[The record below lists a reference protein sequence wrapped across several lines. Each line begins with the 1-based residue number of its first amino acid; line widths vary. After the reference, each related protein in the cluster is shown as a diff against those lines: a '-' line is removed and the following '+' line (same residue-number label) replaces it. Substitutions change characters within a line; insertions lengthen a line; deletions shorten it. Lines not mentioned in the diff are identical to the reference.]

1 MSRIGMICVFFSL
14 VGVVSLSDIKA
25 ADAETMMQTVR
36 YSYQKWSRVE
46 PVRYVLVPTPTRL
59 AKGDFAE
66 KTRKLMRLLV
76 TAKQGTYGN
85 ARLAFQKDYKTNPV
99 VYVWLDKSK
108 ASYHPIV
115 MAETVYTFTENG
127 AKRVIFPEVKPAGMV
142 RDDVPF
148 AAYILTIP
156 LWQALPPANFNAAT
170 VTLPDGQ
177 SMASEL
183 AIDRLRKGDKAL
195 LNALW
200 SYLKKGDASAI
211 AATKA
216 AIFLKLDGLNDRLIP
231 LLQSA
236 NTALRKLAIEG
247 LKGVDMPQVNKALR
261 SVVDDDP
268 DPALKDLAAGI
279 LSSSSDPQ
287 FAAAAQYHALKSKD
301 PEIVMAAAKALG
313 SSKLSEASKQLLD
326 MITHE
331 DHRVRATVLDSL
343 AERGDYAALVNE
355 LNGSRVSKEIRLE
368 IAQAL
373 AKGADKN
380 SVFEAICFISAYGKD
395 EDSLTATR
403 KLGSFDKTKSYKT
416 LGSALRHKESAVRR
430 AAANSLAK
438 LGKVDGL
445 GHLAKGDISDPES
458 GETIREAIRKIF
470 AKQSLDYV
478 MKATKTNKGILKR
491 LAVST
496 LGDFVKSG
504 KGKRSRKKILASL
517 RSLAKSSDANIR
529 AASVR
534 SLGIMGGEDIRSDIM
549 SLAADSSI
557 EVTRAVAAALG
568 AFPGPKTTSLL
579 LKHIGAEDP
588 KVIANAADS
597 LGRLKIREA
606 TTPISE
612 QMNHKSVV
620 VRRAA
625 TQALVLIGGTLKQR
639 KPLLSLFGNR
649 LFDSDGQ
656 VRLAAVRGLRLV
668 KDARTVTAL
677 GALLQDPLIPV
688 RIATLDAMADTGHV
702 SAVTPIV
709 GQLEDED
716 KVIRKAALKAIEKL
730 GKKEAN
736 PFLETYLTKE
746 KDSELSALAKKVKQ
760 SL

>member
-1 MSRIGMICVFFSL
+1 MSRIGVICIFFSL
-14 VGVVSLSDIKA
+14 ISVVGMADIQTA
-25 ADAETMMQTVR
+25 EAETMMQTVR

-46 PVRYVLVPTPTRL
+46 PARYVLVPTPTRL
-59 AKGDFAE
+59 KKSDFAE

-76 TAKQGTYGN
+76 SAKQGTYGN

-108 ASYHPIV
+108 ASYYPIV

-127 AKRVIFPEVKPAGMV
+127 AKKVIFPEVKPAGMV
-142 RDDVPF
+142 RTDVPF
-148 AAYILTIP
+148 SAYILTVP
-156 LWQALPPANFNAAT
+156 LWQALPPAQFSAAT
-170 VTLPDGQ
+170 VKLPNGQ
-177 SMASEL
+177 SMASNR
-183 AIDRLRKGDKAL
+183 AIDGLRKGDKTL
-195 LNALW
+195 VDALW
-200 SYLKKGDASAI
+200 SYLKQGDASAI

-216 AIFLKLDGLNDRLIP
+216 AIFLKLDGLDDKLIP

-236 NTALRKLAIEG
+236 NAALRKMAIEG
-247 LKGVDMPQVNKALR
+247 LKGVDMPKVNKALR
-261 SVVDDDP
+261 GVVDDDP

-279 LSSSSDPQ
+279 LSSSSDPE

-301 PEIVMAAAKALG
+301 PEVVMAAAKALG
-313 SSKLSEASKQLLD
+313 SSKLSEASKQLLG

-331 DHRVRATVLDSL
+331 DHRVRATVLKSL
-343 AERGDYAALVNE
+343 AERGDYTALVNE
-355 LNGSRVSKEIRLE
+355 LNGTRTNKEVRLE

-373 AKGADKN
+373 TNGTDKG
-380 SVFEAICFISAYGKD
+380 SVFEAICFVAAHGKD

-403 KLGSFDKTKSYKT
+403 KLGGFDKPKSYKT
-416 LGSALRHKESAVRR
+416 LGAALRHKDVAVRK
-430 AAANSLAK
+430 AAASSLAK
-438 LGKVDGL
+438 LGKVSGL
-445 GHLAKGDISDPES
+445 EHLAKGDVSDPES
-458 GETIREAIRKIF
+458 GETIRETIRKIF

-478 MKATKTNKGILKR
+478 MKATKTNKGILQR

-517 RSLAKSSDANIR
+517 RGLAKSSDSNIR
-529 AASVR
+529 AAAVR
-534 SLGIMGGEDIRSDIM
+534 SLGIMGGDDIRNDIM
-549 SLAADSSI
+549 NLATDSSI

-588 KVIANAADS
+588 KVIANAAES

-606 TTPISE
+606 TTPISV

-625 TQALVLIGGTLKQR
+625 TQALVMIGGTLKER

-688 RIATLDAMADTGHV
+688 RIATLDAMADTGHT
-702 SAVTPIV
+702 SAITPIV

-716 KVIRKAALKAIEKL
+716 KVIRKAALKAIGKL
-730 GKKEAN
+730 GKKEAKT
-736 PFLETYLTKE
+736 FLDTYMAKE
-746 KDSELSALAKKVKQ
+746 KDAELSNLAKTIKQ